1 MGVKG
6 QRRAPHPP
14 APLPAPLYCAL
25 LPPARLPGILKHSVI
40 LSHDNFQKSPPSRG
54 FTPALSP
61 LQPLARAALLPICSA
76 KLGQGVGN
84 LDLTTRQ
91 CSPEAEETFRRLT
104 SPKFTVFRVWA
115 GRRRS
120 GHRWKCCC
128 PPRAPRGSG
137 PGPGRPSPTSA
148 HTHIPAPRSAHTL
161 LPLPSRP
168 LAHTY
173 LCAQHQNM
181 TPVESFTPRGPPAPP
196 MPAPGHRPPCRPH
209 PCVEPAGR
217 LTGLAPLLA
226 ASFPA
231 AGHRLSPPPLA
242 LWPGSLLSPPLP
254 GASPLPDSGLSA
266 SQACP

>member
-1 MGVKG
+1 MWG
-6 QRRAPHPP
+6 
-14 APLPAPLYCAL
+14 
-25 LPPARLPGILKHSVI
+25 S
-40 LSHDNFQKSPPSRG
+40 
-54 FTPALSP
+54 
-61 LQPLARAALLPICSA
+61 
-76 KLGQGVGN
+76 

-128 PPRAPRGSG
+128 PPRAPGGSG

-196 MPAPGHRPPCRPH
+196 MPPGAQAALLSAPLCGARGEADGSGPS
-209 PCVEPAGR
+209 AGR
-217 LTGLAPLLA
+217 FLPSCGAPSVSPSSRSLVRVAPL
-226 ASFPA
+226 SPA
-231 AGHRLSPPPLA
+231 PWSQPPPRLRTFCQ
-242 LWPGSLLSPPLP
+242 P
-254 GASPLPDSGLSA
+254 GLSLSSSDA
-266 SQACP
+266 AEGAKELG